1 MDLSSPLR
9 SLAPTLD
16 SVVLEVLSG
25 TESSLSLPRITDL
38 AGRGS
43 RQGLTLAMDRLV
55 ASGLVTATP
64 ANRGYMYALNR
75 EHVLSQAVLTAAR
88 ARSTIIG
95 RITEQIA
102 LMTPEPLHASLFGS
116 FARREAGA
124 DSDIDV
130 LFILPHTPDDAW
142 HAQAVAL
149 GEDVHAWTGNRMEYI
164 ALGVEEFDGA
174 IERGEPIV
182 SSWMSDAVTLHGPT
196 IESMIREHSG
206 PRR

>member
-1 MDLSSPLR
+1 MTSPLR

-16 SVVLEVLSG
+16 SAVLEVLSS

-75 EHVLSQAVLTAAR
+75 EHVLAEAVLSAAR

-95 RITEQIA
+95 RITEQIT

-116 FARREAGA
+116 FARREAGP

-142 HAQAVAL
+142 HAQAAAL
-149 GEDVHAWTGNRMEYI
+149 GDDVHAWTGNRMEYI
-164 ALGVEEFDGA
+164 ALGIEDFDGA
-174 IERGEPIV
+174 MERNELIIA
-182 SSWMSDAVTLHGPT
+182 SWTADAVTLHGPA
-196 IESMIREHSG
+196 IESMMRERSG
-206 PRR
+206 RRG